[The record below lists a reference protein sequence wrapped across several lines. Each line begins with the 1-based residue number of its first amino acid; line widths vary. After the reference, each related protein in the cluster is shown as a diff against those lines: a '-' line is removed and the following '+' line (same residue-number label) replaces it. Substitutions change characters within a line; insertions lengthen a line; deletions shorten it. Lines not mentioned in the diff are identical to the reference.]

1 MANLLV
7 HREYTDA
14 RPATLIIYRD
24 RVETTN
30 AAHPHGQGLIVPE
43 HFTPYSK
50 NPTLSKFFMQMGRG
64 EELGSGVLNVSKYLP
79 LYAKGTKPQFVEGN
93 PFVTVIPLPAETRE
107 KSLGKGEEESREK
120 SREKILKMIRQKP
133 TVTTQEMMD
142 SLGLSR
148 AGVEKIVKKLKQERR
163 ISRVGPDK
171 GGHWEVV
178 KDQQP

>member
-1 MANLLV
+1 MS
-7 HREYTDA
+7 
-14 RPATLIIYRD
+14 IIW
-24 RVETTN
+24 TSSPFPLTPGPFPSPQN
-30 AAHPHGQGLIVPE
+30 AKLQDL
-43 HFTPYSK
+43 TPSS
-50 NPTLSKFFMQMGRG
+50 PT
-64 EELGSGVLNVSKYLP
+64 
-79 LYAKGTKPQFVEGN
+79 KGAKPQFVEGN
-93 PFVTVIPLPAETRE
+93 AFITVIPLPAETGV
-107 KSLGKGEEESREK
+107 KSSGKGEEKSREK
-120 SREKILKMIRQKP
+120 SRDRILKMIRKKP

>member
-1 MANLLV
+1 MKSS
-7 HREYTDA
+7 
-14 RPATLIIYRD
+14 
-24 RVETTN
+24 
-30 AAHPHGQGLIVPE
+30 GQG
-43 HFTPYSK
+43 
-50 NPTLSKFFMQMGRG
+50 
-64 EELGSGVLNVSKYLP
+64 EEK
-79 LYAKGTKPQFVEGN
+79 
-93 PFVTVIPLPAETRE
+93 
-107 KSLGKGEEESREK
+107 SREK

-171 GGHWEVV
+171 GRHWEVV